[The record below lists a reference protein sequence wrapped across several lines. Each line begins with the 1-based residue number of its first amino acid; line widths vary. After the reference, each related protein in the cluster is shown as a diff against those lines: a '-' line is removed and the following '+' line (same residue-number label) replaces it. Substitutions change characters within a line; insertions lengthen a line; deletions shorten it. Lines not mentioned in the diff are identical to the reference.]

1 MYICEKKGIKYLAIP
16 NAYSKS
22 YETISSLIFALN
34 GEEDEE
40 YNLFNYDK

>member
-1 MYICEKKGIKYLAIP
+1 MP

-22 YETISSLIFALN
+22 YETIVDLIFALN

-40 YNLFNYDK
+40 NNLFN